1 MMKCTACG
9 QECFEDVIYP
19 QAVFW
24 DNKKCVC
31 EVCRIDFEEIG
42 DVVQFRQ
49 DLIDDGYVEPVFIPK
64 IEINHDKVKEIAD
77 QINKELKGEI

>member
-24 DNKKCVC
+24 DDKKCVC
-31 EVCRIDFEEIG
+31 EECSIDFEDVNG
-42 DVVQFRQ
+42 VVQFRK
-49 DLIDDGYVEPVFIPK
+49 DLLEDGCVEPVFIPK
-64 IEINHDKVKEIAD
+64 IEINLESVKG
-77 QINKELKGEI
+77 NCR

>member
-9 QECFEDVIYP
+9 QECFEDEIYP

-31 EVCRIDFEEIG
+31 EVCSIDFEEIG

-49 DLIDDGYVEPVFIPK
+49 DLIDDGYVEPVF
-64 IEINHDKVKEIAD
+64 E
-77 QINKELKGEI
+77 QKGEI